1 MQTPFEAL
9 GEPARRE
16 LLDLLRVRGPS
27 AVNDLVAETG
37 LSQPSV
43 SRHLRVLREAGLVSV
58 TTAGQRRIYE
68 LELEGLA
75 EVAIWLTPYVVV
87 RQQPARTSDS

>member
-1 MQTPFEAL
+1 
-9 GEPARRE
+9 
-16 LLDLLRVRGPS
+16 
-27 AVNDLVAETG
+27 
-37 LSQPSV
+37 
-43 SRHLRVLREAGLVSV
+43 VLREAGLVSV

-68 LELEGLA
+68 LELQGLA